1 MQWWT
6 QLDIQLFRLFI
17 ENLLIKYH
25 SIIFFFNKKDF
36 WNKLNG
42 WFNTNTIG
50 IMKWIASF
58 SVDGFIDRKYGRETF
73 FIIVLRALMHF
84 IIVQF

>member
-1 MQWWT
+1 MYEMM
-6 QLDIQLFRLFI
+6 DSIQLFRLFI

-36 WNKLNG
+36 LNKLNG

-50 IMKWIASF
+50 IMK
-58 SVDGFIDRKYGRETF
+58 
-73 FIIVLRALMHF
+73 
-84 IIVQF
+84 

>member
-1 MQWWT
+1 MYEMMDSIH
-6 QLDIQLFRLFI
+6 LLRLFI

-25 SIIFFFNKKDF
+25 SIIFFFNKNDF
-36 WNKLNG
+36 LNKLNG

-58 SVDGFIDRKYGRETF
+58 FRGWI
-73 FIIVLRALMHF
+73 
-84 IIVQF
+84 QW

>member
-1 MQWWT
+1 MYEMM
-6 QLDIQLFRLFI
+6 DSIQLFRLFI

-25 SIIFFFNKKDF
+25 SIIIFFNKNDF
-36 WNKLNG
+36 LNKLNG

-58 SVDGFIDRKYGRETF
+58 FRRWI
-73 FIIVLRALMHF
+73 
-84 IIVQF
+84 QW

>member
-1 MQWWT
+1 MYEMM
-6 QLDIQLFRLFI
+6 DSIQLFRLFI

-25 SIIFFFNKKDF
+25 SIIFFFNKNDF
-36 WNKLNG
+36 LNKLNG

-58 SVDGFIDRKYGRETF
+58 FRRWI
-73 FIIVLRALMHF
+73 
-84 IIVQF
+84 QW